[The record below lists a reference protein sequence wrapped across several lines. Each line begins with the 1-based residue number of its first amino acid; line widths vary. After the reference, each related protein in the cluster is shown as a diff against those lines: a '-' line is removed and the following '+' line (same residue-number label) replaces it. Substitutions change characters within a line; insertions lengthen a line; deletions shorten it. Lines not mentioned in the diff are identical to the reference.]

1 MLRITTEHEAH
12 DIRLKL
18 DGKLAGPW
26 VEELA
31 SSWQAAT
38 LSAGE
43 RKAVLVDLSG
53 VTFVDSEG
61 KRLLSKM
68 CAEGAK
74 FRTSCC
80 MTRGIV
86 ERIRRICSGTA
97 AEAVSTDSP
106 GSAGEHRAGTSK
118 G

>member
-1 MLRITTEHEAH
+1 MLKITTERDAAG
-12 DIRLKL
+12 IQLKL

-38 LSAGE
+38 AA
-43 RKAVLVDLSG
+43 AVEPGRVLLDLSG

-61 KRLLSKM
+61 KRLLSKI

-86 ERIRRICSGTA
+86 EQIRRFCGGA
-97 AEAVSTDSP
+97 AEAESGKSTD
-106 GSAGEHRAGTSK
+106 SAGEHRVDTSK
-118 G
+118 T